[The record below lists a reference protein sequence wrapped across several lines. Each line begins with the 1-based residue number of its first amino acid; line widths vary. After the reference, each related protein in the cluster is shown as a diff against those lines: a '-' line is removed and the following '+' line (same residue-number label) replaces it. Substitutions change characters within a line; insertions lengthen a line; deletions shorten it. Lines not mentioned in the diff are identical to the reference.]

1 MIKQGMCCSLN
12 RIYDTVLT
20 NSEQL
25 LPRKS
30 LLLGSKDSVAVDGN
44 TAGLTKCISVNIFPS
59 ITFLL
64 SVIKYAK

>member
-1 MIKQGMCCSLN
+1 MRCSLN
-12 RIYDTVLT
+12 RIHDTVLT

-30 LLLGSKDSVAVDGN
+30 LLLGNNDSVALHGN
-44 TAGLTKCISVNIFPS
+44 TAGLTKCITVNIFPS